1 METKKIFTI
10 NNVDIVVTDDNL
22 VPIKPICEALGV
34 DNEGQRQRIER
45 DEILTSVAFMTKA
58 TGKDGKT
65 YDMIALP
72 IKYVF
77 GWLFTIDLSRV
88 NPNIRDIVVKYKR
101 ECYETLYNHFN
112 GQQERRNE
120 QDAMEKSLLAERDA
134 VEELEKN
141 LKEQMNIAKKQKV
154 DIDRKIERIRQE
166 RFTNEPTLFP

>member
-77 GWLFTIDLSRV
+77 GWYS
-88 NPNIRDIVVKYKR
+88 N
-101 ECYETLYNHFN
+101 
-112 GQQERRNE
+112 
-120 QDAMEKSLLAERDA
+120 
-134 VEELEKN
+134 
-141 LKEQMNIAKKQKV
+141 
-154 DIDRKIERIRQE
+154 
-166 RFTNEPTLFP
+166 